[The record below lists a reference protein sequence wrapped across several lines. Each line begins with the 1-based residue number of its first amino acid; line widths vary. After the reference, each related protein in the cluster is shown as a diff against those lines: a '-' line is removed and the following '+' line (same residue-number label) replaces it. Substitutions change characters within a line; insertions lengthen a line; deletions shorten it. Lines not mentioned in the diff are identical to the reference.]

1 MCCVAVLQASDED
14 DQSKVVDIEDT
25 IPDDIRNMELDK
37 TRLVVVIIDDNCND
51 DDVI

>member
-1 MCCVAVLQASDED
+1 MCCVAVLQVSDED
-14 DQSKVVDIEDT
+14 EQSKVVDIEDT

-37 TRLVVVIIDDNCND
+37 TRLVVIIDDNCND